1 MWENI
6 CKNAKDKNKAELFKK
21 QAYVLETIR
30 SKYIQ
35 TVLTKKQEKVHW
47 NFSEP
52 KHWY

>member
-35 TVLTKKQEKVHW
+35 TVIVITQKQEKIH
-47 NFSEP
+47 
-52 KHWY
+52 